1 MKKLKEILILIFVGI
16 LPIIFLSLTFI
27 AFCVLYI
34 DEQTNIS
41 LYNNSIHE
49 EDGGK
54 WELVSVHKGNV
65 CYYCCD
71 ECGSVIHFSDTN
83 N

>member
-1 MKKLKEILILIFVGI
+1 MKKLKEILIYIFVGI
-16 LPIIFLSLTFI
+16 LPIIFLSMVFITFSI
-27 AFCVLYI
+27 FYI

-41 LYNNSIHE
+41 LYNNGIHE

-54 WELVSVHKGNV
+54 WELISVHKGNV
-65 CYYCCD
+65 YYYCCN
-71 ECGSVIHFSDTN
+71 ECGNIIHFSDTN